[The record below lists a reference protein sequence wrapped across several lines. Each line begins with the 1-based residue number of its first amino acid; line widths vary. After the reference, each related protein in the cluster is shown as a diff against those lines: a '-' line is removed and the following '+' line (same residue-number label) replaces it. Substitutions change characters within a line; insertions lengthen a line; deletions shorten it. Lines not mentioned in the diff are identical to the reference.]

1 MKPWMVLADR
11 TAVLFLGV
19 AAGVAIGL
27 AFAYGGQP
35 WPQSA
40 PGGEGAAVPSPVT
53 APTTPAAGAGTGVA
67 PAAPSHP
74 AGAPG
79 QAAQDDRLE
88 YAAPFQPQLL
98 DTLAKGS
105 KVRVGVFGD
114 SFGDGVWSALYRQ
127 LPAKDAWQVVKYSR
141 QSTGFTRY
149 ASLNI
154 EDHTAEQLA
163 ADGPVDI
170 AVISFGANDTQGVW
184 ANGKAAA
191 LLTPAWKQVIG
202 ERIEGLVRLL
212 RSQGATVYWVGL
224 PRMRKTSFDA
234 DIQGMNAFYAG
245 EMRQLG
251 VPFIATAP
259 LSVDESGNYAPYLPD
274 GPDGKR
280 TLMRANDGIHMSM
293 TGYVHITRNLAERIR
308 KYVQA
313 ARDYAGRVTP
323 AGPSPQQQQAG
334 IS

>member
-35 WPQSA
+35 WPQ
-40 PGGEGAAVPSPVT
+40 GGEGAAV
-53 APTTPAAGAGTGVA
+53 APAAGSAPQMAGK
-67 PAAPSHP
+67 PATPAHP
-74 AGAPG
+74 AGAP
-79 QAAQDDRLE
+79 QAPSQDDRAE

-98 DTLAKGS
+98 GTVTKGD

-127 LPAKDAWQVVKYSR
+127 LPAKEAWQVVKYSQ

-149 ASLNI
+149 ASLNL
-154 EDHTAEQLA
+154 EDHTAQQLA

-184 ANGKAAA
+184 ANGKAAP
-191 LLTPAWKQVIG
+191 LLSPGWKQVIG
-202 ERIEGLVRLL
+202 DRIAGLVRLL

-224 PRMRKTSFDA
+224 PRMRKASFDA
-234 DIQGMNAFYAG
+234 DIQGMNAFYA
-245 EMRQLG
+245 EKMRELG

-259 LSVDESGNYAPYLPD
+259 LSVDEKGEYAPYLPD

-293 TGYVHITRNLAERIR
+293 TGYVHITRGLADRIR

-313 ARDYAGRVTP
+313 ARDQARVNAQARTP
-323 AGPSPQQQQAG
+323 AQAG
-334 IS
+334 LS